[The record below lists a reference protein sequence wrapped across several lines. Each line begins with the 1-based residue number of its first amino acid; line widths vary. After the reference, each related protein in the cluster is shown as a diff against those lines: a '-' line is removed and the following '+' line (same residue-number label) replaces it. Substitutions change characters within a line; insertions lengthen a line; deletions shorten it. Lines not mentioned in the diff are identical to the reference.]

1 MQCLHIMQSSATK
14 RRVLR
19 HILALVSSTAL
30 LAVVPVILY
39 GALIVWSGDIGGPL
53 NLVIIP
59 VASAIIG
66 FTISLMVFLPLSL
79 LSERFDFRQWLRVI
93 GFANGALVAVV
104 VLGWIYIGITKPESR
119 WPGLVSAVGSL
130 CLYLVGGF
138 FVYLCCLA
146 VCRRVFP

>member
-1 MQCLHIMQSSATK
+1 MQSSTIK
-14 RRVLR
+14 RRVVR
-19 HILALVSSTAL
+19 HILALVSSTVF

-39 GALIVWSGDIGGPL
+39 GALIVWSGDLGGPL

-59 VASAIIG
+59 VASALIG
-66 FTISLMVFLPLSL
+66 FAISLVAFLPLSL
-79 LSERFDFRQWLRVI
+79 LSERFDFRRWLRVS
-93 GFANGALVAVV
+93 GFSTCALAAVV
-104 VLGWIYIGITKPESR
+104 APGWIYIGITKTESR
-119 WPGLVSAVGSL
+119 WVGLVSAGGSF